1 MTSSS
6 DSSATLADL
15 GDTTPR
21 SMRDSQTGSSSND
34 QDVTPSQNA
43 LSSKAADLPVKKL
56 QDVPSHHGTNPELT
70 QDGFEKLEKPHNHL
84 KNGAGGVPIP
94 TENNWKVSPEDQAK
108 APGTNMKRMITPK
121 GELIYVGWDGP
132 DDPADPRNWTPF
144 RKWTISICLYTF
156 TASVGDRVQLRNC

>member
-21 SMRDSQTGSSSND
+21 SMRDAQIDSGSSD
-34 QDVTPSQNA
+34 QDVACSQDS
-43 LSSKAADLPVKKL
+43 LSSRAAELPVNKL
-56 QDVPSHHGTNPELT
+56 QDVPSNHGTNPELT

-84 KNGAGGVPIP
+84 KNGAAGVPVP
-94 TENNWKVSPEDQAK
+94 TENNWKVAPEDQAK
-108 APGTNMKRMITPK
+108 APQTNMKRMITPK

-156 TASVGDRVQLRNC
+156 TASVGQGFQLRDG